1 MSSEEEE
8 ASNSNSGQ
16 SESKL
21 KSKKPPSLMIAIPKP
36 ESGKKSLR
44 PSLKSVSLQ
53 QSSEVLSDSSPST
66 RDRRTLRRQTSLSQ
80 SIRRNVGKLDCEW
93 IRKWKK
99 EVRRQEVRWE
109 LKKKA
114 GKVGVI
120 GMKYDQGNGNKKEK
134 VTSHIDETDCE
145 QSMTIVSKQ
154 QDEEYEVIMKL
165 SQEGASFGIKCNK
178 KKP

>member
-1 MSSEEEE
+1 
-8 ASNSNSGQ
+8 
-16 SESKL
+16 
-21 KSKKPPSLMIAIPKP
+21 
-36 ESGKKSLR
+36 
-44 PSLKSVSLQ
+44 
-53 QSSEVLSDSSPST
+53 
-66 RDRRTLRRQTSLSQ
+66 
-80 SIRRNVGKLDCEW
+80 
-93 IRKWKK
+93 
-99 EVRRQEVRWE
+99 VRWE

-165 SQEGASFGIKCNK
+165 SQEGASFGKWNLIQITKSINKLIGEIKNAKVVRNGALLIFCRNKMQQEKALELNRINGKKIKCVSTGNK
-178 KKP
+178 ALVRGVITGIPVNVTEEQIKDNVTG